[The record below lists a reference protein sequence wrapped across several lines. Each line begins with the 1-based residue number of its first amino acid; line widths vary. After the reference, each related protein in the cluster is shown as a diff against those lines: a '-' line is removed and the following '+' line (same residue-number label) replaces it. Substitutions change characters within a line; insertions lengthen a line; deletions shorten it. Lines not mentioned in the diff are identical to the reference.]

1 MDIDKAKEIIEKMDI
16 SSMIGEKNTVMH
28 GLQILAKYEENVMP
42 QFDHDIIWA
51 SDFDKTVMQMPEEDV
66 LQMAKLGWY
75 YDTENDCWAHC

>member
-1 MDIDKAKEIIEKMDI
+1 MDIDKAKEVIKEFETY
-16 SSMIGEKNTVMH
+16 IGEEKNKVMR

-66 LQMAKLGWY
+66 IQMAKLGWF
-75 YDTENDCWAHC
+75 YDKENDCWAHC